1 MIDLVFSDPHM
12 TALEVT
18 NSIAI
23 PDREL
28 IFHYIRSGGPGGQN
42 VNKVATGAHL
52 RFDYRN
58 SPTLPL
64 RYKECLEELSDSR
77 IGKDGVI
84 TIKANRHRTQEMNRN
99 DALNRLEQLIRKA
112 VMPRK
117 SRRPTRPTTASRES
131 RLDVKKKRGQA
142 KKLRKKPIFTDLQ

>member
-1 MIDLVFSDPHM
+1 VIDLIFSDLHM
-12 TALEVT
+12 TALKVT
-18 NSIAI
+18 ESISI

-28 IFHYIRSGGPGGQN
+28 ILHYIRSGGPGGQN

-52 RFDYRN
+52 RFDFRN

-64 RYKECLEELSDSR
+64 RYKECLEALSDSR
-77 IGKDGVI
+77 IGKNGVI

-99 DALNRLEQLIRKA
+99 DALSRLAQLIRKA
-112 VMPRK
+112 VIPRK
-117 SRRPTRPTTASRES
+117 SRRPTRPTTASREL

-142 KKLRKKPIFTDLQ
+142 KKMRKGPTSADF